1 MNAPVNFRKFVD
13 SFQSLLTGLG
23 VYGRDKTL
31 SMRPELRGYE
41 NLTWD
46 KYGLDSLYRSNWLA
60 RKIVDIPAFDATR
73 AWRKWD
79 ATQDQV
85 EALEMTEKQ
94 FGMQRKLLSGL
105 IKARLYGGAAMIMGI
120 NGQAMNEEL
129 DLDKVGKGDL
139 KFVHVVEKWMIA
151 TGPRVRD
158 IMSPWF
164 GEPSYYMRSNIPIIE
179 SPGGVTPLPSFTPK
193 GEAGSA
199 IWIHPSRVVRLI
211 GIEYPDIEMAQDAWG
226 DSVLQ
231 PMYEA
236 LREAGLVSSSLANMI
251 GDCKVDVYKIPGLT
265 NTLSTA
271 DGTSQLMTYLTNAN
285 AAKSVL
291 NSLIMDKEFEWE
303 RIQTGS
309 FEGLTQVLQ
318 AFYLMCCAAADIPS
332 TRMLSREP
340 AGQNSTG
347 DSDFRNYYD
356 RLHAD
361 QEVRL
366 TPVMTRLDEVIIR
379 TTFGKR
385 DPSIKYEW
393 NSLWQMSDAE
403 KADIALKKAQAFQVD
418 NNAALIPPEVLAV
431 GRENQLVQDG
441 TYPGLDDALNEYEAQ
456 LNIGEGEGDYGP
468 EASPQPGQP
477 PSIAQRLKSK
487 QIKQGEEDPDDD
499 QPESESPK
507 EQATTDAD
515 EPGHE
520 FHGNQYT
527 SGAGSAERRAEID
540 KFIRGIRNPGKKD
553 YAQRYSAWLH
563 GGQKGLEPERGK
575 LSGMAAQSVR
585 LNLHALHT
593 TQDEESGHEFHGNQ
607 YTGGEGGGEHGP
619 EPKHADVDAVKNSR
633 MAAKYH
639 MYARA
644 ARLLAKERDHEQ
656 QARFNLELD
665 KKYKER
671 AAYAQR
677 LTRMPAVQRVLVQ
690 SVTSFVSKHSA
701 IIQSFAINH
710 VAFFANK
717 HTVGVAHQAAFR
729 HLLMPL
735 VEAGLLAGMVELGAG
750 ALVTGVGMEVAHYS
764 VHHLIEHSPL
774 SEDNAAELLAETA
787 KRLHERLKSRRAR
800 HVLQHAA
807 THHSDSVLDD
817 AVNYDELVDALQ
829 RYAQALDQYRAL
841 RHDEWSEEN
850 ES

>member
-1 MNAPVNFRKFVD
+1 MNAPINFRKFAD

-23 VYGRDKTL
+23 VFGRDKTL

-120 NGQAMNEEL
+120 SGQAMNEEL

-164 GEPSYYMRSNIPIIE
+164 GEPSYYMRSNIPIVE

-193 GEAGSA
+193 GEAGNA

-211 GIEYPDIEMAQDAWG
+211 GVEYPDIEMAQDVWG

-236 LREAGLVSSSLANMI
+236 LQQAALVSSSLANMI
-251 GDCKVDVYKIPGLT
+251 GDAKVDVYKIPGLT

-271 DGTSQLMTYLTNAN
+271 DGTSQLMTYLSNAN

-291 NSLIMDKEFEWE
+291 NSLIMDKEFEWS
-303 RIQTGS
+303 RIQTSS
-309 FEGLTQVLQ
+309 FEGVTQVLQ

-379 TTFGKR
+379 TTLGKR

-431 GRENQLVQDG
+431 GRENQLIQDG

-468 EASPQPGQP
+468 EATPQPGQP
-477 PSIAQRLKSK
+477 PSIAQRLKTK

-499 QPESESPK
+499 QSEEESPK
-507 EQATTDAD
+507 EQATAD
-515 EPGHE
+515 EE
-520 FHGNQYT
+520 T
-527 SGAGSAERRAEID
+527 
-540 KFIRGIRNPGKKD
+540 
-553 YAQRYSAWLH
+553 
-563 GGQKGLEPERGK
+563 
-575 LSGMAAQSVR
+575 
-585 LNLHALHT
+585 
-593 TQDEESGHEFHGNQ
+593 GHEFHGNQ

-619 EPKHADVDAVKNSR
+619 EPKHADVNAVKNAR

-677 LTRMPAVQRVLVQ
+677 LTRMPAVQRVMVQ
-690 SVTSFVSKHSA
+690 SINSFISKHTA
-701 IIQSFAINH
+701 LIQNFAISH

-717 HTVGVAHQAAFR
+717 HVVGVAHQAAFR

-764 VHHLIEHSPL
+764 VHHLIEHTPL
-774 SEDNAAELLAETA
+774 SEDNAVELLSSTAEH
-787 KRLHERLKSRRAR
+787 LHERLKSRRAR

-807 THHSDSVLDD
+807 AHHSDSELLDD